1 MKKSVGI
8 VCNAECMYLAQS
20 VAVTAN
26 RPGVWQSSRSQQVLR
41 VQDITGC

>member
-8 VCNAECMYLAQS
+8 VCNAECILPK